1 MGEKKL
7 HLLKIETNRMLK
19 VFEHEQ
25 KIHDFI
31 VYGDKYVICGDEL
44 GDIYIWDISSIN
56 EIEKSEEKQEK
67 SNEKPEKNDE
77 EDPKSSGSYIKF
89 KAHEKRIKQMKIL
102 KFETLDLLI
111 TCSSDGFIKIWDVLF
126 LVQNE
131 QKISGSQ
138 DLGDK
143 VQSVFKI
150 NSRERICCMEVNSLK
165 LEKKNEENEEV
176 EEEEE
181 KIEKPENP
189 GKKIKKKKTLK
200 KEGKVEVKNPEKT
213 IKKKKK
219 IHKEEVLVQKK
230 NKKHGTKKKPEVH
243 K

>member
-25 KIHDFI
+25 KLHDFI

-44 GDIYIWDISSIN
+44 GDIYIWDISSIY
-56 EIEKSEEKQEK
+56 ETEKNAEKQEK
-67 SNEKPEKNDE
+67 SNEKNEE

-89 KAHEKRIKQMKIL
+89 KAHEKRIKQMRIL

-150 NSRERICCMEVNSLK
+150 NSRERICCMEVNSLRLEKRMKKMKRYLKKKKKLKKQKK
-165 LEKKNEENEEV
+165 LEKKS
-176 EEEEE
+176 
-181 KIEKPENP
+181 KTRKFWR
-189 GKKIKKKKTLK
+189 KKKKWKSKTQKRRSRRKRRFIRRLLFRK
-200 KEGKVEVKNPEKT
+200 K
-213 IKKKKK
+213 
-219 IHKEEVLVQKK
+219 
-230 NKKHGTKKKPEVH
+230 TKSSARRKKPSS
-243 K
+243 KNNFSK

>member
-25 KIHDFI
+25 KLHDFI

-44 GDIYIWDISSIN
+44 GDIYIWDISSIY
-56 EIEKSEEKQEK
+56 ETEKNAEKQEK
-67 SNEKPEKNDE
+67 SNEKNEE

-89 KAHEKRIKQMKIL
+89 KAHEKRIKQMRIL

-150 NSRERICCMEVNSLK
+150 NSRERICCMEVNSLR
-165 LEKKNEENEEV
+165 LEKNNEENEEV
-176 EEEEE
+176 PQKEE
-181 KIEKPENP
+181 KVEKTEKI
-189 GKKIKKKKTLK
+189 GKKIENKKILA
-200 KEGKVEVKNPEKT
+200 KEEKVEVKNPEKT

-219 IHKEEVLVQKK
+219 IHKEIAVQKK
-230 NKKHGTKKKPEVH
+230 NKKFGKKKKTELQ

>member
-25 KIHDFI
+25 KLHDFI

-44 GDIYIWDISSIN
+44 GDIYIWDISSIY
-56 EIEKSEEKQEK
+56 ETEKNAEKQEK
-67 SNEKPEKNDE
+67 SNEKNEE

-89 KAHEKRIKQMKIL
+89 KAHEKRIKQMRIL

-150 NSRERICCMEVNSLK
+150 NSRERICCMEVNSLR

-176 EEEEE
+176 PQKEE
-181 KIEKPENP
+181 KVEKTEKI
-189 GKKIKKKKTLK
+189 GKKIENKKILA
-200 KEGKVEVKNPEKT
+200 KEEKVEVKNPEKT

-219 IHKEEVLVQKK
+219 IHKEIAVQKK
-230 NKKHGTKKKPEVH
+230 NKKFGKKKKTELQ